1 MILSVRRQHRNKS
14 VPVHEKRSFPKD
26 CKEYTAYI
34 LLRQAFSDA
43 LLNLLKL
50 DNNAKMILSPST
62 AISVHFLEKLEKTI
76 GLRFGS
82 DYRLFG
88 GSLRFTT

>member
-1 MILSVRRQHRNKS
+1 LQVG
-14 VPVHEKRSFPKD
+14 
-26 CKEYTAYI
+26 
-34 LLRQAFSDA
+34 LQAFNKFGNIKRA
-43 LLNLLKL
+43 LF
-50 DNNAKMILSPST
+50 SPST